1 MARLGNGMVPNGHFH
16 KDWQRYVRTWF
27 DQPMRKKRRA
37 KRRLLKAKKVA
48 PRPAAGLLRP
58 VITCP
63 SIKYNS
69 RVRAGRGFTLEELK
83 KAGINKREAPTIG
96 IAVDFRRRSMS
107 AEALQRNAQRLTEY
121 RSKLILFPRK
131 LSKPGKR
138 DSPPEELKL
147 ATQLKGTV
155 MPIVNKL
162 KKDKPRK
169 VTREMRRFKA
179 YYTLA
184 TARADKR
191 CFGRRQRRAEKRAAE
206 EESKKK

>member
-1 MARLGNGMVPNGHFH
+1 MTE
-16 KDWQRYVRTWF
+16 K
-27 DQPMRKKRRA
+27 
-37 KRRLLKAKKVA
+37 LKASSDTQKA
-48 PRPAAGLLRP
+48 PFFFFRYIHFLFQFGHPFP
-58 VITCP
+58 VKSPYSVINNGP
-63 SIKYNS
+63 FSIKYNS

-147 ATQLKGTV
+147 ATQLKGPV